1 MTYSIQPVE
10 VSTTL
15 QEVVNHTAQYE
26 GPAAAFQGNLNA
38 LLAAAKNSAAVADA
52 LVGFNERIITPGMNN
67 IIGRTTAAVEAV
79 NNVLKIVGA
88 ADGQMATD
96 AQTAAVQL
104 AQSTSGGAY
113 APAPLHR
120 PTRGASLAVE

>member
-1 MTYSIQPVE
+1 MSYSIQPVE
-10 VSTTL
+10 VSATL
-15 QEVVNHTAQYE
+15 QEVVNHAGQYE
-26 GPAAAFQGNLNA
+26 GHAASFEGSLNA
-38 LLAAAKNSAAVADA
+38 LLTAAKNSAAVADA
-52 LVGFNERIITPGMNN
+52 LVGFSERVITPGMNT
-67 IIGRTTAAVEAV
+67 IIGRTNAAVEAV

-113 APAPLHR
+113 APVPLHR

>member
-10 VSTTL
+10 VSAVL
-15 QEVVNHTAQYE
+15 QEVVNHVAQYE
-26 GPAAAFQGNLNA
+26 GHAVSFQGGLND
-38 LLAAAKNSAAVADA
+38 LLAAAKNSGAVADA
-52 LVGFNERIITPGMNN
+52 LNGFNERVITPGMNT
-67 IIGRTTAAVEAV
+67 ISGRTLAATEAV

-104 AQSTSGGAY
+104 AQSTSGGSY
-113 APAPLHR
+113 APVPLHR
-120 PTRGASLAVE
+120 PTRGASIAQA